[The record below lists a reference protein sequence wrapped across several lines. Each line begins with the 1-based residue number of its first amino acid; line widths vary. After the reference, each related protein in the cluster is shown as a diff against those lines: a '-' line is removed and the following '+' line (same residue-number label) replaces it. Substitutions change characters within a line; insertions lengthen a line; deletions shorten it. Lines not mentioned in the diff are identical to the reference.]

1 MYMKS
6 RYLTLIVS
14 FKLEWKLVE
23 ISPWDIDIGLI
34 MFMRTWFSVD
44 IFSLKVLSLHDEY
57 RKSVFCRM
65 IGKTDQKL
73 SQFSLNWRIQC
84 FPICWFCCEINL
96 KNIQKFSNLHHD
108 MSRLNFY
115 SHASVTF
122 TLMVF
127 FISTWITSTMNASS
141 KINNNV
147 FELFSFLFDIYAFYH
162 FDWFWNGRW
171 VVFICIV
178 NISWSGK

>member
-1 MYMKS
+1 
-6 RYLTLIVS
+6 
-14 FKLEWKLVE
+14 
-23 ISPWDIDIGLI
+23 

-65 IGKTDQKL
+65 ICKTDQKL
-73 SQFSLNWRIQC
+73 SQFGLNWRIQC
-84 FPICWFCCEINL
+84 LPICWFCCEINL

-115 SHASVTF
+115 FHASVTF

-141 KINNNV
+141 KINNNAFWTV
-147 FELFSFLFDIYAFYH
+147 F
-162 FDWFWNGRW
+162 
-171 VVFICIV
+171 VFIRHIRLLSFWL
-178 NISWSGK
+178 ILKRALSGFYLHCQHMLKWKIKLDGKVSKIQS